1 MVTQSRGGGGA
12 MRFRNALSDAAIRE
26 AKAESTD
33 LKLADGGGLFLLV
46 ANHASAR
53 IPSSQPNAERPQ
65 ASD

>member
-1 MVTQSRGGGGA
+1 